1 MVAVMIMSIFMLLHN
16 QTQAFHPSKLLF
28 WRHVGLHE
36 HFRKAIVCQSKSHG
50 KRVEQNL
57 PLKFLLASDLF
68 YQQWHLDNIELVIK
82 FLYLVQV
89 LLLHLPSRITL
100 HTLVGLLWKQ

>member
-1 MVAVMIMSIFMLLHN
+1 MVAITIMSIFMFFISKPS
-16 QTQAFHPSKLLF
+16 AFHLSKLLF

-36 HFRKAIVCQSKSHG
+36 HFGKAIICQSKTHG
-50 KRVEQNL
+50 KRVEQDL